1 MWQFTDFVWCLL
13 FLGYLGHCQ
22 NILHVC
28 LIFLD
33 CLEPFLGIP
42 ITKDLQLRFMENLL
56 STYREMERTFMESVY
71 ELYKAFKFRTLWE
84 GENPLAEF
92 QRVASESA
100 HGTGRLNGM
109 IQLTE
114 VLQNMEKLEITAVKC
129 FTDNIYAD
137 DVKKWSFDKDKH
149 QEVRIITIL
158 TLISTTPDKAPP

>member
-1 MWQFTDFVWCLL
+1 
-13 FLGYLGHCQ
+13 
-22 NILHVC
+22 
-28 LIFLD
+28 
-33 CLEPFLGIP
+33 
-42 ITKDLQLRFMENLL
+42 MENLL
-56 STYREMERTFMESVY
+56 STYREMERSFMESVY

-84 GENPLAEF
+84 GENPLTEF

-114 VLQNMEKLEITAVKC
+114 VLQNMEKLEITAVNC

-149 QEVRIITIL
+149 QEIRIITVL
-158 TLISTTPDKAPP
+158 TLISTTPGKAPP

>member
-1 MWQFTDFVWCLL
+1 
-13 FLGYLGHCQ
+13 
-22 NILHVC
+22 
-28 LIFLD
+28 
-33 CLEPFLGIP
+33 
-42 ITKDLQLRFMENLL
+42 
-56 STYREMERTFMESVY
+56 MESVY

-114 VLQNMEKLEITAVKC
+114 VLQNMENLEITAVKC

-137 DVKKWSFDKDKH
+137 DVFDKPTTSFDKDKRP
-149 QEVRIITIL
+149 EVRIITVL
-158 TLISTTPDKAPP
+158 TLISTTPDKTPP

>member
-1 MWQFTDFVWCLL
+1 
-13 FLGYLGHCQ
+13 
-22 NILHVC
+22 
-28 LIFLD
+28 
-33 CLEPFLGIP
+33 
-42 ITKDLQLRFMENLL
+42 
-56 STYREMERTFMESVY
+56 MESVY

-149 QEVRIITIL
+149 QEVRIITVL
-158 TLISTTPDKAPP
+158 TLISTTPDKAPPQSKSRIQERKGHLSRTR